1 MEISP
6 IQCFIRWFGG
16 SESDL
21 PRSTVLPVFEI
32 EDVAGSKF

>member
-1 MEISP
+1 MKVPP
-6 IQCFIRWFGG
+6 IQRFTRWFGG
-16 SESDL
+16 SASGL